1 MEKIGLQRIKKII
14 RGIGY
19 GLEAVFVTLL
29 CGVSV
34 LLCGS
39 ISWMFDTWKYLNMD
53 ELMYQL
59 NAPITGT
66 NEGMILDYI
75 NACIPAVIIVIL
87 LVIAVLFGM
96 RKKKGY
102 HLVLGL
108 IAAASVLAA
117 GGSLKYAWDRLDIGN
132 YSKNQSTYSS
142 FIDDNY
148 VSPNDVELKFPEQKR
163 NLIYI
168 YLESLETTFT
178 SKENGGGF
186 EEDTIPE
193 LTALAQENEDF
204 SGADPALNGG
214 YSMPSTTWTVAAM
227 FAHSSG
233 LPLVL
238 PGGANSEVAQEV
250 FLPEVQTIGD
260 VLEDAGYR
268 QTLLIGSDATFG
280 SRRQLYMEHGNF
292 DIKDYNYAVEARWI
306 PADYRVW
313 WGYEDEKLF
322 SFAKEELLNLS
333 QSGEPFNLTMLTVDT
348 HFEDGWVCELCQNQ
362 FEDDQYANVMACSSH
377 QISEFIQW
385 IRQQDFYENTTIVI
399 TGDHPTMDSDF
410 CEDVPEDYVRK
421 MYTVYINPAAETAD
435 PSLRREYT
443 TFDDFPTTLAG
454 LGVEIEGNRLGLG
467 TNLFSDE
474 MTLTELYGTDRMAQE
489 LQKKSKL
496 MEEFAAGIEPEEEEV
511 VEENLPTALV
521 TVYEYDSISGQLPV
535 QISEINDAGKGI
547 GTVNVAV
554 WTEEDQSDL
563 QWMQAEQQEDGTFWM
578 NIDVPEFN
586 YKTGEYH
593 IDVYLVD
600 ADGNQNIIGSTIG
613 VVY

>member
-1 MEKIGLQRIKKII
+1 MCIRDRLEICENGYLVCEEGKVKGVYPALPDTYAGIPVKDYGDRLLIPGLSDLHVHAPQYAFRGLGMDMEL
-14 RGIGY
+14 
-19 GLEAVFVTLL
+19 LEWLETNTFPEEA
-29 CGVSV
+29 
-34 LLCGS
+34 
-39 ISWMFDTWKYLNMD
+39 KYRD
-53 ELMYQL
+53 
-59 NAPITGT
+59 
-66 NEGMILDYI
+66 LDYAKKAYGI
-75 NACIPAVIIVIL
+75 FAENLRKSAKMCI
-87 LVIAVLFGM
+87 
-96 RKKKGY
+96 R
-102 HLVLGL
+102 
-108 IAAASVLAA
+108 
-117 GGSLKYAWDRLDIGN
+117 DR
-132 YSKNQSTYSS
+132 
-142 FIDDNY
+142 
-148 VSPNDVELKFPEQKR
+148 
-163 NLIYI
+163 
-168 YLESLETTFT
+168 
-178 SKENGGGF
+178 
-186 EEDTIPE
+186 
-193 LTALAQENEDF
+193 
-204 SGADPALNGG
+204 
-214 YSMPSTTWTVAAM
+214 
-227 FAHSSG
+227 
-233 LPLVL
+233 
-238 PGGANSEVAQEV
+238 
-250 FLPEVQTIGD
+250 
-260 VLEDAGYR
+260 
-268 QTLLIGSDATFG
+268 
-280 SRRQLYMEHGNF
+280 
-292 DIKDYNYAVEARWI
+292 
-306 PADYRVW
+306 
-313 WGYEDEKLF
+313 
-322 SFAKEELLNLS
+322 
-333 QSGEPFNLTMLTVDT
+333 
-348 HFEDGWVCELCQNQ
+348 
-362 FEDDQYANVMACSSH
+362 
-377 QISEFIQW
+377 
-385 IRQQDFYENTTIVI
+385 NTTIVI

-521 TVYEYDSISGQLPV
+521 TVYEYDSMSGQLPV

>member
-1 MEKIGLQRIKKII
+1 MEKRKIQRIKKVF

-19 GLEAVFVTLL
+19 TLEAVFVILL
-29 CGVSV
+29 GGLSV

-39 ISWMFDTWKYLNMD
+39 IAWMFDTWKYLNMD

-75 NACIPAVIIVIL
+75 NACIPAVIIVL
-87 LVIAVLFGM
+87 LLMAAVFLGM

-102 HLVLGL
+102 HLAAGLMVL
-108 IAAASVLAA
+108 ASVSTA
-117 GGSLKYAWDRLDIGN
+117 GGALKYAWDRLDIGN
-132 YSKNQSTYSS
+132 YSENQSTYST

-148 VSPNDVELKFPEQKR
+148 VDPRTVELKFPEQKR

-168 YLESLETTFT
+168 YLESMETTFA
-178 SKENGGGF
+178 SVEDGGGF
-186 EEDTIPE
+186 LENTIPE

-233 LPLVL
+233 LPLML
-238 PGGANSEVAQEV
+238 PTGPNSEIAQEV

-260 VLEDAGYR
+260 VLEQQGYR

-292 DIKDYNYAVEARWI
+292 DIKDYNYAVENGWI
-306 PADYRVW
+306 PGDYRVW

-333 QSGEPFNLTMLTVDT
+333 QSEEPFNLTMLTVDT
-348 HFEDGWVCELCQNQ
+348 HFEDGWVCELCGNT
-362 FEDDQYANVMACSSH
+362 FEDNQYANVMSCSSH
-377 QISEFIQW
+377 QIREFIDW
-385 IRQQDFYENTTIVI
+385 IKQQDFYENTTIVL
-399 TGDHPTMDSDF
+399 TGDHPTMDGDF
-410 CEDVPEDYVRK
+410 CEDIPEDYVRK
-421 MYTVYINPAAETAD
+421 TYTVYINPAAETAD

-467 TNLFSDE
+467 TNLFSEE
-474 MTLTELYGTDRMAQE
+474 MTLTELYGTDRMEQE
-489 LQKKSKL
+489 LHKQSKL
-496 MEEFAAGIEPEEEEV
+496 MEDLAIVIEPEAEEIP
-511 VEENLPTALV
+511 EENLPKGTV
-521 TVYEYDSISGQLPV
+521 TVYEYDSMSGLLPV
-535 QISEINDAGKGI
+535 QISEIDDAGKGVGAI
-547 GTVNVAV
+547 NVAV
-554 WTEEDQSDL
+554 WTEDDQSDL
-563 QWMQAEQQEDGTFWM
+563 QWMQAEPQEDGTFWM
-578 NIDVPEFN
+578 NIDVPGFN
-586 YKTGEYH
+586 YKTGVYH

-600 ADGNQNIIGSTIG
+600 ADGNQNIIGSMIG
-613 VVY
+613 EVY

>member
-1 MEKIGLQRIKKII
+1 MEKIGIQWLKKGI

-19 GLEAVFVTLL
+19 GLEAILVTLL
-29 CGVSV
+29 AGVST

-39 ISWMFDTWKYLNMD
+39 ITWMFDTWKYLNMD

-66 NEGMILDYI
+66 NEGMIQDYI
-75 NACIPAVIIVIL
+75 NACIPAVVIVIL
-87 LVIAVLFGM
+87 LVTIVFFGM

-102 HLVLGL
+102 HLAAVVILL
-108 IAAASVLAA
+108 ASIAAA
-117 GGSLKYAWDRLDIGN
+117 GGFLKYAWDRLDIEN
-132 YSKNQSTYSS
+132 YSENQSTYST

-148 VSPNDVELKFPEQKR
+148 VDPGSVELKFPERKR

-168 YLESLETTFT
+168 YLESMETTFA
-178 SKENGGGF
+178 SKEAGGGF
-186 EEDTIPE
+186 EENTIPE
-193 LTALAQENEDF
+193 LTMLAQENEDF
-204 SGADPALNGG
+204 SGEDPALNGG

-233 LPLVL
+233 LPLML
-238 PGGANSEVAQEV
+238 PAGPNSEVAQDV

-260 VLEDAGYR
+260 VLEQEGYN

-292 DIKDYNYAVEARWI
+292 NIKDYNYAIETGWI

-348 HFEDGWVCELCQNQ
+348 HFEDGWVCELCGNT
-362 FEDDQYANVMACSSH
+362 FEDDQYANVMSCSSH
-377 QISEFIQW
+377 QITEFIQW
-385 IRQQDFYENTTIVI
+385 IRQQDFYENTTIVL
-399 TGDHPTMDSDF
+399 TGDHPTMDSNF
-410 CEDVPEDYVRK
+410 CENIPEDYVRK
-421 MYTVYINPAAETAD
+421 AYTVYINPAAETVN

-467 TNLFSDE
+467 TNLFSEE
-474 MTLTELYGTDRMAQE
+474 MTLTELYGTERMEQE

-496 MEEFAAGIEPEEEEV
+496 MEEFAAGIEPEEEEP
-511 VEENLPTALV
+511 EENLPTALV
-521 TVYEYDSISGQLPV
+521 TVYEYDSMSGQLPV
-535 QISEINDAGKGI
+535 QISEINDAGKGV
-547 GTVNVAV
+547 GTINVAV
-554 WTEEDQSDL
+554 WTEPDQADL
-563 QWMQAEQQEDGTFWM
+563 QWMQAEAQGDGTFWM
-578 NIDVPEFN
+578 NIDVPGFN
-586 YKTGEYH
+586 YKTGDYY

-600 ADGNQNIIGSTIG
+600 ADGNQNIIGSMIG

>member
-1 MEKIGLQRIKKII
+1 MLATWAHLDMEELVYHLKAP
-14 RGIGY
+14 
-19 GLEAVFVTLL
+19 LEGT
-29 CGVSV
+29 SKDV
-34 LLCGS
+34 LWSYVWSC
-39 ISWMFDTWKYLNMD
+39 
-53 ELMYQL
+53 
-59 NAPITGT
+59 
-66 NEGMILDYI
+66 GMISF
-75 NACIPAVIIVIL
+75 
-87 LVIAVLFGM
+87 AVLAILIALFIILRH
-96 RKKKGY
+96 RKK
-102 HLVLGL
+102 VEIILGCIC
-108 IAAASVLAA
+108 IALGIALSSY
-117 GGSLKYAWDRLDIGN
+117 SLYNVWTTLDIDTYLHIQN
-132 YSKNQSTYSS
+132 SYSTL
-142 FIDDNY
+142 IEDNY
-148 VSPNDVELKFPEQKR
+148 VNPSQTTITFPEKKR

-186 EEDTIPE
+186 EENTIPE

-238 PGGANSEVAQEV
+238 PGGANSEVAQDV

-292 DIKDYNYAVEARWI
+292 DIKDYNYAVEAGWI

-521 TVYEYDSISGQLPV
+521 TVYEYDSMSGQLPV